1 MIKALLM
8 RRIWV
13 WKNQLLSNVFLF
25 FTLPISVFYL
35 LSLPL
40 KNIIRFS
47 LSDVPYDIW
56 VFPGLMF
63 IIGSFSIYPSIYRD
77 YFDLRINNKVLINM
91 SSSPYTKKTIIF
103 STLVIS
109 LLESFVMILISILI
123 YSTITSL
130 VFDLVT
136 FLFLGICLSIYLFIL
151 GNLLIFLSVWIDI
164 LSVML
169 LALITVFIL
178 VLFGSGFLFELSF
191 FPIVLESIL
200 TWSPLAISFQV
211 FQKFHSTGIID
222 WTSFFGLTIF
232 IYLFII
238 LNSYQLKKKLKH

>member
-1 MIKALLM
+1 M

-109 LLESFVMILISILI
+109 LLESFVMILTSILI